1 MSLNRYK
8 ISNLQAT
15 LNTLSDIK
23 KTADGVRDV
32 GNSVQQGINSIRGLF
47 GR

>member
-23 KTADGVRDV
+23 KTADGVRE
-32 GNSVQQGINSIRGLF
+32 GATSVQEGIESIRRIF